1 MAKNPNNEIT
11 AAIKKNRADTNAA
24 LKAEIDAKINMNAA
38 DNKTKE
44 NVARIQAAVDKGRI
58 SVERAKLLLDDL
70 VE

>member
-1 MAKNPNNEIT
+1 MLQAEIT
-11 AAIKKNRADTNAA
+11 AK
-24 LKAEIDAKINMNAA
+24 IDMNAA

-58 SVERAKLLLDDL
+58 SVEKAKLLLDDL